1 MLVSSR
7 SFRRGVQ
14 AENGCNWTLKRS
26 KASSPNSHALIAGIA
41 ILFVFSAGF
50 ASDYEFEAV
59 YTGDILRNV
68 SGGIESGTR
77 YLDNL
82 DLKLEIDVAEAWG
95 IGSGRLFIYG
105 LYNNGGTFSDELV
118 GDLQVCSNIDA
129 DEAWRIFELWYELG
143 GDTWSVRTGLY
154 DLNSEFDVNETGSV
168 FLNSSHGIGA
178 ELGQTGEN
186 GPSIFPVSSFSLR
199 GAVKFDPLTIRVAV
213 LDAVPGN
220 PDDST
225 SNEIDLNSDDG
236 YLTIAELDVPITKSA
251 RLWAGYWRYS
261 AEFERPFNTGSS
273 NGNDGWYVG
282 GEHQFRIGSRSAAW
296 FVRYGQADEQLNKL
310 KDYTGFGIVIDGPL
324 VARAGD
330 EFGIAVASARA
341 GGPYRNS
348 LNRVGVGA
356 ERRET
361 TWEMTYRAQISEH
374 LVLQPDI
381 QYVQNPSV
389 SKELDNALVVGLRF
403 EIVY

>member
-1 MLVSSR
+1 MVVSAISVC
-7 SFRRGVQ
+7 RRVQ
-14 AENGCNWTLKRS
+14 AEKGWRWTLGRS
-26 KASSPNSHALIAGIA
+26 KANSLHRRNRMVGFTLLFLFSTSLAG
-41 ILFVFSAGF
+41 
-50 ASDYEFEAV
+50 DYEFEAV
-59 YTGDILRNV
+59 YTGDVLRNV
-68 SGGIESGTR
+68 SGGMESGTR

-82 DLKLEIDVAEAWG
+82 DLNLKIDIAEAWG
-95 IGSGRLFIYG
+95 IGAGTLFIRG

-118 GDLQVCSNIDA
+118 GDLQVTSNIDV

-186 GPSIFPVSSFSLR
+186 GPSIFPVSSLSLR
-199 GAVKFDPLTIRVAV
+199 GAVKFDPLTVRVAV
-213 LDAVPGN
+213 MDAVPGN
-220 PDDST
+220 PDDSA

-236 YLTIAELDVPITKSA
+236 YLTIAELDVLLTKSA

-261 AEFERPFNTGSS
+261 AEFERPFSTGSS
-273 NGNDGWYVG
+273 DGNDGWYVG

-296 FVRYGQADEQLNKL
+296 FVRYGHADERLNKL
-310 KDYTGFGIVIDGPL
+310 KDYTGIGFVIDGPL
-324 VARAGD
+324 AARLGD
-330 EFGIAVASARA
+330 QFGIAVASARA

-361 TWEMTYRAQISEH
+361 AWEMTYRAQINEH
-374 LVLQPDI
+374 FFLQPNI
-381 QYVQNPSV
+381 QYVRNPSA
-389 SKELDNALVVGLRF
+389 SMEIDDALVIGFRF
-403 EIVY
+403 EIAY